1 MGIKCNNFRTWRWV
15 VELLQA
21 LIILGLPFV
30 RIHGESAFR
39 FDIPSLRLHVFGHGI
54 WMQELFIV
62 LVATLFLA
70 LLFILITLV
79 FGRIWC
85 GWLCPQTVL
94 VDFTSVV
101 DRAKITGS
109 LRNLLVFL
117 LTFLLSVIVAASL
130 IWYFVSPYE
139 FIHDLMAG
147 TLGTATWGFWIAFTV
162 ILFLNFTFLRH
173 TWCKTV
179 CPYSMLQGVLFDKNT
194 QIIELDPA
202 RSSECINCSRCLK
215 VCPTEIDIRKGFG
228 SACINCAECIDACST
243 VMAKFNKKGLIRYA
257 FGTANEGRV
266 ARQSFFIIG
275 AFTVLLL
282 VSLIYLMMARTGVE
296 VALLPHTM
304 EARQTK
310 DKLIIN
316 AYVVSVIN
324 MLDAPIDL
332 NVTVDAG
339 GTSLV
344 QSLME
349 PVHVGPGDKNKF
361 PLFVKI
367 QKTPGM
373 KTIKLRV
380 KLIDKRKK
388 IHINKEANFVIPN
401 EL

>member
-1 MGIKCNNFRTWRWV
+1 
-15 VELLQA
+15 
-21 LIILGLPFV
+21 
-30 RIHGESAFR
+30 
-39 FDIPSLRLHVFGHGI
+39 
-54 WMQELFIV
+54 MQELFIV

-147 TLGTATWGFWIAFTV
+147 TLGTATWGFWIAFAV

-173 TWCKTV
+173 SWCKTV

-194 QIIELDPA
+194 LIIELDPA

-373 KTIKLRV
+373 KTMKLRV
-380 KLIDKRKK
+380 KLIDQRKK